1 MSGIATAIAGSA
13 IVGGIASNRA
23 TDKSIRASEQAG
35 DRASQQLQEATGQ
48 ARQDLFQLFPASQQ
62 NMQQGFQGALNVF
75 NQALPQ
81 QAQTFQNG
89 NVAAQNQLLA
99 GMPQFQN
106 AILGGPVDNS
116 QFQATR
122 LQQPNFNFANQQL
135 QSFDP
140 FAVPQQSQ
148 ANQVMANQNMANQQ
162 RSDAFANNM
171 AQFPMNSNQTSG
183 GAFNVNDL
191 LMRGFR

>member
-1 MSGIATAIAGSA
+1 MATAAAIGGSA
-13 IVGGIASNRA
+13 LLGAISSRNA
-23 TDKSIRASEQAG
+23 TKKSINATREAGQLASDQLSQAT
-35 DRASQQLQEATGQ
+35 QQ
-48 ARQDLFQLFPASQQ
+48 ARGDLFRLFPAAQQ
-62 NMQQGFQGALNVF
+62 NAQQGFQGALDVF

-81 QAQTFQNG
+81 QAQTFQDG

-106 AILGGPVDNS
+106 AILGSPVDNS
-116 QFQATR
+116 QLQATR

-162 RSDAFANNM
+162 RSNALADNM
-171 AQFPMNSNQTSG
+171 AQFPMNSNQPSTG
-183 GAFNVNDL
+183 VFNVNDL

>member
-1 MSGIATAIAGSA
+1 MPTAAA
-13 IVGGIASNRA
+13 IGGAALVGGISSRNA
-23 TDKSIRASEQAG
+23 TNKSISASERAG

-48 ARQDLFQLFPASQQ
+48 ARQDLFKLFPAAQQ
-62 NMQQGFQGALNVF
+62 NAQQGFQGALDVF
-75 NQALPQ
+75 SQALPQ
-81 QAQTFQNG
+81 QAQTFQDG
-89 NVAAQNQLLA
+89 NVAAQNQLLS

-106 AILGGPVDNS
+106 AILGSPVDNS

-148 ANQVMANQNMANQQ
+148 ANQAMANQNMANQQ
-162 RSDAFANNM
+162 RTDAFANNM